1 MMTKSELQQ
10 FTKEELICYISRI
23 EFFLPS
29 YPSIKECILE
39 KRFDDVGML
48 INKNLK
54 ACSDLYT
61 RYKNKQISNIDYLSQ
76 SMKLNDEWRRLDKKR
91 DKIEKE
97 LYPREE

>member
-1 MMTKSELQQ
+1 MTKSELQQ

-39 KRFDDVGML
+39 KRLDDVGKL
-48 INKNLK
+48 IDKNLK
-54 ACSDLYT
+54 ACSDLST
-61 RYKNKQISNIDYLSQ
+61 RYGNKQISGIDYLSQ